1 MWEVYKGWKEVEP
14 LSSLPPSPF
23 QGFWQFFKGG
33 DIYLKA
39 LHAEDASY
47 LGGSGDLFPQEIVK
61 KRTLRNAVSRVS
73 GTKNQFPREGGSSLK
88 LSLKSKI
95 LNEIG

>member
-23 QGFWQFFKGG
+23 HGFRQFFKGG
-33 DIYLKA
+33 NIYLTA
-39 LHAEDASY
+39 LDAEDASY
-47 LGGSGDLFPQEIVK
+47 LGGSGDMFPREIFK

-73 GTKNQFPREGGSSLK
+73 GTQESVSQGRLK
-88 LSLKSKI
+88 FTQIVFIK
-95 LNEIG
+95 

>member
-33 DIYLKA
+33 DVYLKA
-39 LHAEDASY
+39 LDAEDVSY
-47 LGGSGDLFPQEIVK
+47 LGGSGGMFPLEIFKKEHSEMLFPEF
-61 KRTLRNAVSRVS
+61 LEP
-73 GTKNQFPREGGSSLK
+73 KNQFPREGGSSLK
-88 LSLKSKI
+88 LSL
-95 LNEIG
+95 